1 MSLKSRLAALLLPL
15 LASTAQAGD
24 IDQAAA
30 LTQLAKPGTLLIDV
44 RSAGEFASGACPA
57 PTTSA
62 TSRSP
67 NRSAAWRRTVR
78 AHRPVLPQRPAG
90 LAQDALQALGYQQVI
105 NAGGIDSLK
114 AAQQA
119 KSPEAAR
126 KTAEQPVTAHC
137 PAPAG
142 CRTAAGDQWPAR
154 PATAPSNC

>member
-44 RSAGEFASGACPA
+44 RSADEFASGALPGAHNISHEQIAEQISRLA
-57 PTTSA
+57 PDKSA
-62 TSRSP
+62 PIVLYCRSGR
-67 NRSAAWRRTVR
+67 RS
-78 AHRPVLPQRPAG
+78 G
-90 LAQDALQALGYQQVI
+90 LAQDSLQALGYQQVI

-119 KSPEAAR
+119 KSPEAAC
-126 KTAEQPVTAHC
+126 TQ
-137 PAPAG
+137 
-142 CRTAAGDQWPAR
+142 
-154 PATAPSNC
+154 NC

>member
-24 IDQAAA
+24 IDQGAA

-44 RSAGEFASGACPA
+44 RSAGEFASGALPGAQNISHEQIAEQISRVA
-57 PTTSA
+57 PDKSKPIVLYC
-62 TSRSP
+62 RSGR
-67 NRSAAWRRTVR
+67 RS
-78 AHRPVLPQRPAG
+78 G

-119 KSPEAAR
+119 KTPEAAC
-126 KTAEQPVTAHC
+126 TQ
-137 PAPAG
+137 
-142 CRTAAGDQWPAR
+142 
-154 PATAPSNC
+154 NC

>member
-44 RSAGEFASGACPA
+44 RSADEFASGALRGAHNISHEQIAEQISRLA
-57 PTTSA
+57 PDKSA
-62 TSRSP
+62 PIVLYCRSGR
-67 NRSAAWRRTVR
+67 RS
-78 AHRPVLPQRPAG
+78 G

-119 KSPEAAR
+119 KSPEAAC
-126 KTAEQPVTAHC
+126 TQ
-137 PAPAG
+137 
-142 CRTAAGDQWPAR
+142 
-154 PATAPSNC
+154 NC

>member
-44 RSAGEFASGACPA
+44 RSAGEFASGALPGAHNISHEQIAEQISRLA
-57 PTTSA
+57 PDKSA
-62 TSRSP
+62 PIVLYCRSGR
-67 NRSAAWRRTVR
+67 RS
-78 AHRPVLPQRPAG
+78 G

-114 AAQQA
+114 AAQHA
-119 KSPEAAR
+119 KSPEAAC
-126 KTAEQPVTAHC
+126 TQ
-137 PAPAG
+137 
-142 CRTAAGDQWPAR
+142 
-154 PATAPSNC
+154 NC